1 MQIPTNNGNPYPQ
14 YSYPQQG
21 YVQYPQVYPQQQY
34 QQYPGYQIP
43 QQQYAQQPKPKAVVP
58 AKKPAPFSFEPG
70 SNKELDDALNSID
83 TMYNDMFDTVDNQK
97 QRQES
102 GQEKEEEYCIG
113 IPIDQKNN
121 GPQIQLNQVPNS
133 FGNIQQDPE
142 KWNYYNGNRN
152 SFY

>member
-14 YSYPQQG
+14 YYYPQQG

-34 QQYPGYQIP
+34 QQYPGQQIP
-43 QQQYAQQPKPKAVVP
+43 QQQYVQQQKPKPVIP
-58 AKKPAPFSFEPG
+58 AKKPNPYSFEPG

-97 QRQES
+97 LRQES
-102 GQEKEEEYCIG
+102 EQEKEEEYCIG
-113 IPIDQKNN
+113 IPIDQKIN
-121 GPQIQLNQVPNS
+121 GQQIQLNQVPNT